1 MKLRIEVLYDPER
14 FRLGSQKNAPSSTKG
29 VADEIANT
37 GSQEFFGWTV
47 QNRTVAAIRD
57 DMRQIAAIY
66 CVTAFC
72 DQLRRSATNPAARTH
87 TRKATKTGSG
97 T

>member
-47 QNRTVAAIRD
+47 SPPYRCGNPRRYAADRGDLLRHGILRFNYD
-57 DMRQIAAIY
+57 VLRQ
-66 CVTAFC
+66 TESP
-72 DQLRRSATNPAARTH
+72 DPHEEGNKDR
-87 TRKATKTGSG
+87 
-97 T
+97 